1 MPAEKR
7 LADFLGWFSLGLGV
21 PQVVMPGRVARLIG
35 VRDDRRTRIWMRVVG
50 VREHAAA
57 AGISTA
63 RRPAGW
69 IGARVAGDVMDLA
82 LLGTALRREDRGRRR
97 PWGFGSARPEQD
109 RRRIRMA
116 IGAVGGVLVA
126 DALAAAALGRSSS
139 EGSEEGAPQAKA
151 AITVAGDPKQ
161 VQRTWLDWHAGDGSG
176 TVRFVP
182 APGGRGTEVHVAADS
197 SMESVKEEL
206 RRFKQL
212 LETGEEVRS

>member
-1 MPAEKR
+1 MPAAKSV
-7 LADFLGWFSLGLGV
+7 ADFLGWFSLGLGV
-21 PQVVMPGRVARLIG
+21 PQVLMPRRVARSIG
-35 VRDDRRTRIWMRVVG
+35 VRDDGKTRSWMRVVG

-57 AGISTA
+57 AGILTT
-63 RRPAGW
+63 RQPAGW
-69 IGARVAGDVMDLA
+69 LGGRVAGDVMDLA
-82 LLGTALRREDRGRRR
+82 LLAIALRREDRGRRR

-126 DALAAAALGRSSS
+126 DALATAALARGSDDGS
-139 EGSEEGAPQAKA
+139 EGEAPQAKA
-151 AITVAGDPKQ
+151 AITVAGDPEQ
-161 VQRTWLDWHAGDGSG
+161 VQRTWLDRHAGDGIG
-176 TVRFVP
+176 MVRFLP
-182 APGGRGTEVHVAADS
+182 APGGRGTEIHVAADS

>member
-1 MPAEKR
+1 MPAAKSV
-7 LADFLGWFSLGLGV
+7 ADFLGWFSLGLGV
-21 PQVVMPGRVARLIG
+21 PQVVMPRRVARSVG
-35 VRDDRRTRIWMRVVG
+35 VRDDRRTRVWMRVVG

-57 AGISTA
+57 AGILTA
-63 RRPAGW
+63 RQPAGW
-69 IGARVAGDVMDLA
+69 LAARAAGDVMDLA
-82 LLGTALRREDRGRRR
+82 LLAIALRREDRGRRR

-126 DALAAAALGRSSS
+126 DALAAGAFARAAG
-139 EGSEEGAPQAKA
+139 EQPADGAPQARA
-151 AITVAGDPKQ
+151 AITVAGDPEQ
-161 VQRTWLDWHAGDGSG
+161 VQRTWLDRYAGDGIG
-176 TVRFVP
+176 MVRFVP
-182 APGGRGTEVHVAADS
+182 APAGRGTEIHVAADS